1 MHLYRTVLGTYHLG
15 MIAAH
20 SESEAIE
27 VALHNVLPGLHGE
40 RLEYERDV
48 AFAELIEPGQFV
60 KPTVII

>member
-1 MHLYRTVLGTYHLG
+1 MHLYRTVLGTYYLG

-40 RLEYERDV
+40 KLEHERNV
-48 AFAELIEPGQFV
+48 ASAELIEAGQFL
-60 KPTVII
+60 KPTMIV